1 MRRFLLKDP
10 EMARAAGEN
19 SPAPDTAGVLYVVA
33 TPIGNLDDLSVRAR
47 DTLGVVDLIAA
58 EDTRHTRRLLT
69 HFGVKKPLFALHE
82 HNEERAIPGLVE
94 RLGAGESMALVSDA
108 GTPLVSDPGYR
119 LVRAAVAAGLSVSP
133 VPGSCAA
140 IAALSAAGL
149 PTDSFVFLG
158 FPPAR
163 REARQRWLQAVRTD
177 PRTLVLYESV
187 HRCGELLEDLA
198 AVLGPARPVVIGR
211 EITKAHETFYR
222 DTAGG
227 MAAAWRDGA
236 ITARGEFVVCV
247 GGEPSGE
254 EGEEGEDEA
263 EADRVLGLLLEE
275 LPVKTAAK
283 LAARLTGAPR
293 NRLYRRAL
301 ALKGGA

>member
-1 MRRFLLKDP
+1 MKDP
-10 EMARAAGEN
+10 EMARAAGES

-47 DTLGVVDLIAA
+47 DTLGAVDLIAA

-69 HFGVKKPLFALHE
+69 HFGIKKPLFALHE
-82 HNEERAIPGLVE
+82 HNEEQAIPGLVE
-94 RLGAGESMALVSDA
+94 RLGAGESVALVSDA

-119 LVRAAVAAGLSVSP
+119 LVRAAAGAGLTVSP
-133 VPGSCAA
+133 VPGPCAA
-140 IAALSAAGL
+140 VAALSAAGL
-149 PTDSFVFLG
+149 PTDRFAFLG

-163 REARQRWLQAVRTD
+163 SEARRRWLEAVRAD

-211 EITKAHETFYR
+211 ELTKAHETFHR
-222 DTAGG
+222 GTAGE

-247 GGEPSGE
+247 GGAPAAGAD
-254 EGEEGEDEA
+254 EDAA

-283 LAARLTGAPR
+283 LAARLTGAAR

-301 ALKGGA
+301 ALKGGE

>member
-1 MRRFLLKDP
+1 MRRFLMKDP
-10 EMARAAGEN
+10 EMARAAGE
-19 SPAPDTAGVLYVVA
+19 STPAPDTAGVLYVVA

-47 DTLGVVDLIAA
+47 DTLGAVELIAA

-69 HFGVKKPLFALHE
+69 HFGIKKPLFALHE
-82 HNEERAIPGLVE
+82 HNEEQAIPGLVE
-94 RLGAGESMALVSDA
+94 RLRAGESVA
-108 GTPLVSDPGYR
+108 LVSDPGYR
-119 LVRAAVAAGLSVSP
+119 LVRAAAGAGLTVSP
-133 VPGSCAA
+133 VPGPCAA
-140 IAALSAAGL
+140 VAALSAAGL
-149 PTDSFVFLG
+149 PTDSFAFLG

-163 REARQRWLQAVRTD
+163 REARRRWLEAVRAD

-198 AVLGPARPVVIGR
+198 AVLGPERPVVIGR
-211 EITKAHETFYR
+211 ELTKAHETFHR
-222 DTAGG
+222 SRAGD

-247 GGEPSGE
+247 GGAPAA
-254 EGEEGEDEA
+254 GEDGDAA
-263 EADRVLGLLLEE
+263 ETDRVLGLLLEE

-301 ALKGGA
+301 ALKGGD

>member
-1 MRRFLLKDP
+1 
-10 EMARAAGEN
+10 MARAAGE
-19 SPAPDTAGVLYVVA
+19 SAPAPHTAGVLYVVA

-47 DTLGVVDLIAA
+47 ATLGAVNLIAA

-69 HFGVKKPLFALHE
+69 HFGIKKPLFALHE
-82 HNEERAIPGLVE
+82 HNEEQAVPSLIE
-94 RLGAGESMALVSDA
+94 RLGAGESVALVSDA

-119 LVRAAVAAGLSVSP
+119 LVRAASAAGLTVSP
-133 VPGSCAA
+133 VPGPCAA

-149 PTDSFVFLG
+149 PTDRFVFLG

-163 REARQRWLQAVRTD
+163 PEPRRRLLDSLRADA
-177 PRTLVLYESV
+177 RTLVFYESV

-198 AVLGPARPVVIGR
+198 DLLGADRAVVVGR

-222 DTAGG
+222 GTAGA
-227 MAAAWRDGA
+227 MLAAWRDGT

-247 GGEPSGE
+247 GGAPAG
-254 EGEEGEDEA
+254 GDAEDAAEA
-263 EADRVLGLLLEE
+263 ERVLGLLLEE
-275 LPVKTAAK
+275 LPVKSAAR

-301 ALKGGA
+301 ALKGDD